1 MKKSNL
7 ILVIFIIFIMVSS
20 VIGFI
25 YAPNDNGDLNQNLIT
40 YNGLDFQLTTDNR
53 YVVDLNG
60 NQILF
65 DNDPNSLEEII
76 LPNFQITQDKV
87 YLIFNPEERDNNLD
101 YSMAKLYS
109 TLQVKGVRPV
119 LACSK
124 EENCSSDLP
133 VKGCDSES
141 FYFILIVGTYPK
153 NNYFRKFLTILA
165 IAKDDV
171 SPGEQIPTRLIIFW

>member
-141 FYFILIVGTYPK
+141 FYFKKSNITNIYKDNKCIVLQG
-153 NNYFRKFLTILA
+153 A
-165 IAKDDV
+165 D
-171 SPGEQIPTRLIIFW
+171 LIINKYVDKIDMSLIGA